1 MLKLFLTTR
10 LLDGKFLWK
19 RIASTLLVPQN
30 AHDPPAVAVIEQLN
44 AVDAASEGRLSGS
57 VPGFIAAKNL
67 RDVSIGLNATHD
79 GALEE
84 GVLREVIASQPD
96 VIFDTHGVDSNN
108 TIPAFAPGG

>member
-44 AVDAASEGRLSGS
+44 AVDAAGEGRLSGS
-57 VPGFIAAKNL
+57 VPGFMAAKNL
-67 RDVSIGLNATHD
+67 RDVSKGLNGTHD

-84 GVLREVIASQPD
+84 GVLVEVNTSHS
-96 VIFDTHGVDSNN
+96 TVDY
-108 TIPAFAPGG
+108 